1 MIIEKGEGETW
12 RWWSLMCSQTF
23 LTAWVREDSVAPS
36 RNFPSWGEIWSTF
49 WMPMLER
56 VLVVVVVVV
65 VVVVFAFAFAALIS
79 VVVPPK
85 TALQRDDDDA
95 ISLRLSLPTAPS
107 FLSKTLHPLSLSVSH
122 HRDKYCSFQFKFKI
136 WAGPAWLRPR
146 PNRTFF
152 RVLLQPHFFF
162 FFLFKNIFLHY

>member
-36 RNFPSWGEIWSTF
+36 RNLPSWGEIWSTF

-65 VVVVFAFAFAALIS
+65 VVVFAFAFAALIS
-79 VVVPPK
+79 VVVPPN

-95 ISLRLSLPTAPS
+95 ISLRLSLPTAPF
-107 FLSKTLHPLSLSVSH
+107 FLKPYTSLSLSLSLTTETSVVH
-122 HRDKYCSFQFKFKI
+122 FNLNLKFEL
-136 WAGPAWLRPR
+136 GPHDSGPDQTG
-146 PNRTFF
+146 PSSGYFF
-152 RVLLQPHFFF
+152 NQLF
-162 FFLFKNIFLHY
+162 FFLLKNIFLHY